1 MAAGSIIQIGPLEEP
16 PPGLGLFFAYGD
28 RDDPQRLVVL
38 LAEHLTKISAHDP
51 AITNKTRVCLDPR
64 ASWTKRHTALADAL
78 HLAAERRSERF
89 IALAD
94 IDALAPRETEDWN
107 ADRSVSMRWDIYEL
121 VLEAIERGGWLVFR
135 TCPAKSVS
143 PELARREVMITYAP
157 DPPASSQPEETKS
170 FAPEVR
176 PIAAWLVRR
185 GVLSPRD
192 LSRVVADVEDFDAHI
207 VDLAYDALPPVAR
220 DAGKLLAAV
229 RPPQHVN
236 GALGP
241 FAYAAGVPTAT
252 SIPRAAVDA
261 LRASG
266 LLQPGAVSSTLR
278 MPRLVRDV
286 LRRFAP
292 LGMAGPLSQLHD
304 HLAALPIDAEDTA
317 GQLEIHH
324 HAVLAGNVERAKST
338 ARFYGTG
345 LRELAR
351 QLSFEGQREKDRAK
365 LLKAADLFSHVLAH
379 FDPNDAYAWEYKGYN
394 LALTNDPSLRD
405 EILHA
410 YEQAHH
416 LWPQNPL
423 YHGRW
428 LGFRGQLGEEIAS
441 EVMRWIDRYVDQYG
455 GSEHAVSYFAETAL
469 KGLRRGK
476 QLAQVSQIIARKR
489 TLLERF
495 APQALATLDE

>member
-1 MAAGSIIQIGPLEEP
+1 MTARSIIQIGILEKP
-16 PPGLGLFFAYGD
+16 PPGLSLFFAYGD

-38 LAEHLTKISAHDP
+38 LAEHLARISAHDT
-51 AITNKTRVCLDPR
+51 AITNKTQICLDPR
-64 ASWTKRHTALADAL
+64 ASWTKRHTALGDAL
-78 HLAAERRSERF
+78 NLAAEQQAERF

-107 ADRSVSMRWDIYEL
+107 ADRSVSMRRDIYKL

-135 TCPAKSVS
+135 TCPRKSVS
-143 PELARREVMITYAP
+143 PELARREVTVTYAE
-157 DPPASSQPEETKS
+157 PPASAQLEEAKS

-192 LSRVVADVEDFDAHI
+192 LSRVVADVEDFDAHV
-207 VDLAYDALPPVAR
+207 VDLAYDALPPFAR
-220 DAGKLLAAV
+220 DAGKLLGAV

-236 GALGP
+236 GAFGA
-241 FAYAAGVPTAT
+241 FAYASGAPTAV
-252 SIPRAAVDA
+252 SIPRPAMEA
-261 LRASG
+261 LRASE
-266 LLQPGAVSSTLR
+266 LLQPGAEPSTLR

-286 LRRFAP
+286 LRRFAH
-292 LGMAGPLSQLHD
+292 LGMSGPLSQLHD
-304 HLAALPIDAEDTA
+304 NLAARPIDAEDTA

-324 HAVLAGNVERAKST
+324 HAVLAGNVERAKTT
-338 ARFYGTG
+338 ARFYGTE

-351 QLSFEGQREKDRAK
+351 QLSFEGRREKNRAK
-365 LLKAADLFSHVLAH
+365 FTKAADLFTYVLDH

-394 LALTNDPSLRD
+394 LALTNAPDQRD
-405 EILHA
+405 NILHA
-410 YEQAHH
+410 YERAHH

-428 LGFRGQLGEEIAS
+428 LGFRGQLGEDVAS

-455 GSEHAVSYFAETAL
+455 DNEQAVSYFAETAL
-469 KGLRRGK
+469 TGLRRGK
-476 QLAQVSQIIARKR
+476 QLAQVSQIIMRKR

-495 APQALATLDE
+495 APQALAAVDE